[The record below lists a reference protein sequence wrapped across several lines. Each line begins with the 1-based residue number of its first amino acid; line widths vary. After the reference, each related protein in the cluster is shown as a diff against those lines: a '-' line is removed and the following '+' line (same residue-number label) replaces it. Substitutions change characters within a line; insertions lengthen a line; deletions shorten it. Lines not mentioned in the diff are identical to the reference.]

1 MPVDPTQIQIYHITD
16 VANLPGILAEGG
28 LNSDAVM
35 AKRNPSVVIGYDHIK
50 LRRLKEIAVTCCC
63 NRFVG
68 EFVPFYFCPRS
79 PMLLAVNSGRTGRP
93 PGCQRSVVHLV
104 STMSVGM
111 ATGRLW
117 AVSSGNAGAY
127 HTTFDDQLMAVAML
141 DWDAIR
147 ATQWAGRQHQKQA
160 EMLVADFFPW
170 SGFQA
175 IGCHNSAIAQQV
187 SALLAGVEH
196 RPAVSVQPGWYYP

>member
-1 MPVDPTQIQIYHITD
+1 MPVDPTQISIYHITD
-16 VANLPGILAEGG
+16 VANLPSILAEDG
-28 LNSDAVM
+28 LHSDAVM
-35 AKRNPSVVIGYDHIK
+35 AQRNPSVVIGYDHIK
-50 LRRLKEIAVTCCC
+50 LRRLNEITVGCCG
-63 NRFVG
+63 NRHVG

-93 PGCQRSVVHLV
+93 PGSQRSVVHLV
-104 STMSVGM
+104 SRMSVGM
-111 ATGRLW
+111 AMDRLW

-160 EMLVADFFPW
+160 EFLVADHFAW
-170 SGFQA
+170 SGFES
-175 IGCHNSAIAQQV
+175 IGCRDSGVAEQV
-187 SALLAGVEH
+187 RALLLNHAH
-196 RPAVSVQPGWYYP
+196 RPQVLVQPGWYY